1 MIVTDVASG
10 FEFIFV
16 QSTPSAIW
24 VIEHNMN
31 CHPVATVI
39 DSGNSQVEGDVTYD
53 TLNQITIRFTAGFSG
68 RAILR

>member
-39 DSGNSQVEGDVTYD
+39 DSGNSQVEGDVT
-53 TLNQITIRFTAGFSG
+53 
-68 RAILR
+68 